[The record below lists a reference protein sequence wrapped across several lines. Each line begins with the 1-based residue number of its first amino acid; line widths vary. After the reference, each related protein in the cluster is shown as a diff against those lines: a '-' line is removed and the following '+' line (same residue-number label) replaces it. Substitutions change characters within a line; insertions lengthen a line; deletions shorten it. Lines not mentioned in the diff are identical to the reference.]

1 MPLFIVYP
9 VNPKVLEKILDA
21 LGEPS
26 DLEVGVSVKDERLK
40 ELIKPDE
47 AELFTIQYTCK
58 PKAERVL
65 ELYREYYEDYVNLSK
80 GVRAQVSEKL
90 RTISYFKAKW
100 YVDGFLAE
108 FNGFKLKIH
117 SRGNIGK
124 AIEIIQLF
132 KEKTINMEIDL
143 SSRGIQNL
151 KHG

>member
-9 VNPKVLEKILDA
+9 VNPEVLKKILDA

-26 DLEVGVSVKDERLK
+26 DLEVGVSVKDEKLK

-90 RTISYFKAKW
+90 RTISHFKAKW
-100 YVDGFLAE
+100 YVDGLLAE

>member
-9 VNPKVLEKILDA
+9 VNPKVLKKILDA

-100 YVDGFLAE
+100 YVDGLLAE